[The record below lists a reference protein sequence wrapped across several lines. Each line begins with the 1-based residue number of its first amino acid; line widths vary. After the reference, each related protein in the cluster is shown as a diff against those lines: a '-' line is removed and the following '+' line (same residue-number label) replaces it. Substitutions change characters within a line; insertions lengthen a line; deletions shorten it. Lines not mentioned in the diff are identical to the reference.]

1 MSTESLAPSA
11 DRLSATVRRT
21 HSQHGQVR
29 AESAL
34 SSHRINAYLQEIAYH
49 ELLTALEEE
58 HLLKRIQHNDREAW
72 HELLEMHLR
81 LVLRIARSYHD
92 QTPHAL
98 IDLIEAGNL
107 ALIDAARQFVV
118 GGNER
123 FAIYATRHI
132 CQSLDSSMSVRGPAV
147 A

>member
-11 DRLSATVRRT
+11 DTLSATVRRL
-21 HSQHGQVR
+21 HSQDGQLL

-34 SSHRINAYLQEIAYH
+34 SSHRINDYLQEIAYH
-49 ELLTALEEE
+49 EPLTALEEE
-58 HLLKRIQHNDREAW
+58 SLLKGIQHNDREAW

-92 QTPHAL
+92 QAPYAL
-98 IDLIEAGNL
+98 IDLIEAGNV
-107 ALIDAARQFVV
+107 ALIAAARQLVV

-132 CQSLDSSMSVRGPAV
+132 CQHLDSSMPVRGSAL